1 MVRTTAQRD
10 PEDAKKMHNLGS
22 LRLRHLDSNQ
32 IILVPTPTADPN
44 DPLNWSKRY
53 RWYIAVLVSTAIFF
67 CNFLAAGPSIVIA
80 GVTSTFFGPPQ
91 TNPNFVADISKTAY
105 FFTTTALMQ
114 GMGTLFWMPLII
126 KYGRRPVYVTSFVLY
141 TACAVWS
148 GASTTYGSELASR
161 IVMGVAAGAA
171 EVLAP
176 LTISDIFFLHERGT
190 VMGIYTCAL
199 SAGVSGGIIVS
210 GLISIHYDWRMI
222 YWVSTAL
229 IGASTVLVILTFP
242 ETMYRR
248 DESVTSTDTQ
258 IDPSTMDLEK
268 SGSEHRDNV
277 DTKVTSTSADEV
289 PERIS
294 YVTSLRLY
302 SGTYT
307 QESFWKLFI
316 RPIVFLALPPVL
328 WATLVM
334 SGTIGF
340 LVAIS
345 SNVAPAY
352 TTAYGFEPWQTGL
365 CFIAALIGSFLAI
378 FCGGHL
384 GDWIADIHTRR
395 NDGIREPEMRLPAIG
410 ISVITAPLAL
420 ILYGV
425 GINNKLHWICP
436 TMGLALI
443 SFSIVQATNVS
454 LVYTIDSYRP
464 VAGELVV
471 TQMAFKSAFGFLLS
485 FYTNPWVE
493 KSGYLGAYG
502 AMAGISGALLLGVI
516 PFYFFGHTIRNTTW
530 RWALIRKF
538 VHWNDD
544 REVGE

>member
-1 MVRTTAQRD
+1 
-10 PEDAKKMHNLGS
+10 
-22 LRLRHLDSNQ
+22 
-32 IILVPTPTADPN
+32 
-44 DPLNWSKRY
+44 
-53 RWYIAVLVSTAIFF
+53 
-67 CNFLAAGPSIVIA
+67 
-80 GVTSTFFGPPQ
+80 
-91 TNPNFVADISKTAY
+91 
-105 FFTTTALMQ
+105 
-114 GMGTLFWMPLII
+114 
-126 KYGRRPVYVTSFVLY
+126 
-141 TACAVWS
+141 
-148 GASTTYGSELASR
+148 
-161 IVMGVAAGAA
+161 
-171 EVLAP
+171 
-176 LTISDIFFLHERGT
+176 
-190 VMGIYTCAL
+190 
-199 SAGVSGGIIVS
+199 
-210 GLISIHYDWRMI
+210 MI

-268 SGSEHRDNV
+268 SGSEHHDNV
-277 DTKVTSTSADEV
+277 NTKVTSTSADEV
-289 PERIS
+289 PEMIS

-316 RPIVFLALPPVL
+316 RPVVFLALPPVL

-425 GINNKLHWICP
+425 GINNRLHWICP
-436 TMGLALI
+436 TMGLAL
-443 SFSIVQATNVS
+443 S
-454 LVYTIDSYRP
+454 
-464 VAGELVV
+464 
-471 TQMAFKSAFGFLLS
+471 KFLL
-485 FYTNPWVE
+485 
-493 KSGYLGAYG
+493 
-502 AMAGISGALLLGVI
+502 
-516 PFYFFGHTIRNTTW
+516 R
-530 RWALIRKF
+530 
-538 VHWNDD
+538 
-544 REVGE
+544 